1 MDPSSR
7 YEILTDSQRIKI
19 LTAKVGDMV
28 KIICRDGF
36 KYNGKSGIIQY
47 IGPVSNETNLSKQEN
62 LTWANRLQ
70 NTSHLDSAKNFNQCV
85 GSWFGVEIV
94 VSIVVMVH
102 SFHLMDKY
110 LLPFSEV
117 TDVINIYFAFRTENH
132 VATVMEDFLIH
143 AIFQLHQKARF
154 SQQLNIYY
162 PFLK

>member
-1 MDPSSR
+1 M
-7 YEILTDSQRIKI
+7 KI

-47 IGPVSNETNLSKQEN
+47 IGPVSNETNVSKQEN

-70 NTSHLDSAKNFNQCV
+70 SASHLDPAKNLNV
-85 GSWFGVEIV
+85 GSWFGVELV
-94 VSIVVMVH
+94 VSIMLMVH
-102 SFHLMDKY
+102 SFHLMDDNVFKNFE
-110 LLPFSEV
+110 L
-117 TDVINIYFAFRTENH
+117 INIYFSLRTAKH
-132 VATVMEDFLIH
+132 VATVMEDFSAH

-154 SQQLNIYY
+154 LQQLNIYY

>member
-1 MDPSSR
+1 MEPSSR
-7 YEILTDSQRIKI
+7 YEILTDSQKIKI

-47 IGPVSNETNLSKQEN
+47 IGPVSNETNVGNQEN

-70 NTSHLDSAKNFNQCV
+70 NSNHLDPAKNLNV
-85 GSWFGVEIV
+85 GSWFGVELV
-94 VSIVVMVH
+94 VSIMLMVH
-102 SFHLMDKY
+102 SFHYNVFKNFEL
-110 LLPFSEV
+110 
-117 TDVINIYFAFRTENH
+117 INIYFSLRTAKH
-132 VATVMEDFLIH
+132 VATVMEDFSAH

-154 SQQLNIYY
+154 LQQLNIYY